1 MTPEIKKLLFL
12 LSDELSTV
20 KWPVTNVTNNYMNYM
35 SLLLADVR
43 RFRLGLTFNLV
54 RLMEGKSLII
64 DKFLTVDQDDRA
76 LALLPPRVAA

>member
-1 MTPEIKKLLFL
+1 M
-12 LSDELSTV
+12 
-20 KWPVTNVTNNYMNYM
+20 TNVTNNYMNYM

-54 RLMEGKSLII
+54 RLMVRKSPTI